1 MRMQRN
7 RTGRARFNEGI
18 QEAVPIPIVEIGPAT
33 MPLEEELAAEVVK
46 KGKRKNG
53 RDIQR
58 VRKKS
63 VA

>member
-18 QEAVPIPIVEIGPAT
+18 QETTPIPIVESGPAT
-33 MPLEEELAAEVVK
+33 VPQEEELAVVVVK

-53 RDIQR
+53 RKIQR
-58 VRKKS
+58 SRKK
-63 VA
+63 AAA